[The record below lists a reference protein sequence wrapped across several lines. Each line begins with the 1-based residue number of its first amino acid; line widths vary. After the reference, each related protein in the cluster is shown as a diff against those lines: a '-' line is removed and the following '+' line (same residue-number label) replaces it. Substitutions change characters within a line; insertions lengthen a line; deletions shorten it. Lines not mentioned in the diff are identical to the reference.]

1 MSSTEASK
9 HSLSP
14 TKRALVAL
22 QEMQAKL
29 TERERARS
37 EPIAIVGMG
46 CRFPGSSSPD
56 ELWQLLH
63 NGTDAICETP
73 ERWDIED
80 FFDPDPGK
88 PGKLYVRQG
97 GYLDSVDQFDPLFFG
112 IAPREAVSMDPQQR
126 LLLEVGWEALE
137 TAGYVPK
144 LLMGS
149 DTGVFVGVMNLDYFQ
164 LASVPAIADAHTASG
179 SAFSVTAGRLSYTL
193 GFQGPSMAVDTACSS
208 SLVAVHLACQS
219 LRSQECSM
227 ALAAGVNL
235 ILSPIG
241 TINECQARMLAP
253 DGHCKTFDEKA
264 DGYARGEGCGVVVL
278 KRLSDAIVDN
288 DNILAV
294 IRGSAVNQDGR
305 SGGLTVPNGPAQQAV
320 IRRALAN
327 GGVQPAEVS
336 YVEAHGTG
344 TALGDP
350 IELRALNAV
359 YGANREAGSPL
370 IVGSIKTNF
379 GHLES
384 AAGVSGLIKLVLSLQ
399 HRKIPPH
406 LNFETPSS
414 QIPWDELAIQIPT
427 QLVDWAPIE
436 DKYIAGLSSFGFSGT
451 NAHILVE
458 AAPDRPAVQSDRP
471 AHLLTLSAKSEAA
484 LGELAKVYSNHL
496 ARHFEQS
503 LADICY
509 TTQVG
514 RSAFDHRLSVV
525 AASKADLI
533 QQLSES
539 GRLLSRDRVAETG
552 RPKVAFLFTGQ
563 GAQSINMGRQL
574 YESQPVFRAAFDRC
588 DRLLKPL
595 LGSSI
600 RSVIYPSA
608 AATSPLNQ
616 TAYTQ
621 PALFTIEYALSELWR
636 AWGVTPD
643 IVFGHS
649 VGEYVAACVAGVY
662 SLEDGLKLIVERA
675 RLMQALPAGGQM
687 AAVIASLDQ
696 VQQAIVPYGDSV
708 VIAAINGPESIVI
721 SGEGASV
728 EAALKQFEASAI
740 VVHPLHVSHA
750 FHSPLMA
757 SMLDEFGQQAAAIAL
772 NPPTLP
778 IVSSVTGQLVTHEIT
793 RLDYWQR
800 QVRQP
805 VNFVAAMQT
814 LADLGHNLFLEVGP
828 HPVLLGMGRQCWP
841 AANEQ
846 AGREKT
852 GEGTWLPSLRR
863 GQDDWEQLL
872 NSLGALW
879 CKGFA
884 IDWSAVDAV
893 GRSRVSLP
901 TYPFQR
907 RRYWVEPGAVTL
919 RPEPASTSLLSAT
932 LPQTEQVIE
941 KAKDLYET
949 QWQPLSALS
958 HPDLS
963 DLAPPK
969 VEGHW
974 LILAD
979 RQGVAAS
986 LADRLGEQGAT
997 CELVYAQV
1005 GGQVDAIT
1013 LEDLSSRL
1021 QTLLSARPYRGIVH
1035 LWSLD
1040 LSNPGFD
1047 LETAQNLSLGSVLS
1061 LVQTQ
1066 QSLASSAPLWLIT
1079 QGAQALSADATPV
1092 SLTQAP
1098 LWGLGRV
1105 LPLEHPTLWGGLID
1119 LDPADTLPQSQA
1131 DRLLRL
1137 IGAALSE
1144 DYMAVR
1150 GEQGYAARLVP
1161 QTLDPSLAESFV
1173 PAAEGRYLITGGF
1186 GGLGLSI
1193 ANWLVDRGATHLT
1206 LLGRTALPPR
1216 SHWSTL
1222 DADDRIYPRVQ
1233 AVQALESK
1241 GAQVEILQAD
1251 VSSEADM
1258 GAAFSQL
1265 GQSAQPLKGI
1275 FHVAGVVAE
1284 QSLAEMTL
1292 AQLQHTLKPKL
1303 LGTWHLH
1310 QFSQQLSDRWN
1321 GEPLEQFVCFSS
1333 VASVWGSFGQ
1343 SHYAAG
1349 NAFLDAIAHHRH
1361 RLGLPALSINW
1372 GPWADGG
1379 MVNDAIQSLL
1389 KRVGLEA
1396 WQPQRALDL
1405 LGQLVTQ
1412 PIVQIAAAQVDW
1424 SKFKPIY
1431 EVKGARSLLADLTQ
1445 AASEPIETGPSPF
1458 LQTLA
1463 TTPQTQRQA
1472 ALMDYLKT
1480 EVAAVLGLPPSEPL
1494 SPHQGFTEL
1503 GLDSL
1508 MAVDLKG
1515 RLEAGLSQPLSSTLA
1530 FNYPDLAS
1538 LANYLATDVLT
1549 LTAPPTPVNETPEIS
1564 EPTPE
1569 LEALSENE
1577 LAALLDQEL
1586 ATLTPV

>member
-1 MSSTEASK
+1 MTTEAPNT
-9 HSLSP
+9 LSP

-29 TERERARS
+29 TEQERART

-46 CRFPGSSSPD
+46 CRFPGSASPD
-56 ELWQLLH
+56 EFWQLLH
-63 NGTDAICETP
+63 SGTDAIREP
-73 ERWDIED
+73 GRWDMED
-80 FFDPDPGK
+80 FFDPVPGRPGK
-88 PGKLYVRQG
+88 MYVRQG

-144 LLMGS
+144 SLMGS
-149 DTGVFVGVMNLDYFQ
+149 DTGLFVGIMNLDYFQ
-164 LASVPAIADAHTASG
+164 LAANPEIVDTHTASG
-179 SAFSVTAGRLSYTL
+179 NAFSVAAGRLSYTF

-235 ILSPIG
+235 ILTPAV
-241 TINECQARMLAP
+241 TINECQARMLSP

-278 KRLSDAIVDN
+278 KRLSDAITDD

-294 IRGSAVNQDGR
+294 IRGSAINQDGR

-327 GGVQPAEVS
+327 AGVQPAEVS

-359 YGANREAGSPL
+359 YGANREARPL
-370 IVGSIKTNF
+370 MVGSVKTNF

-399 HRKIPPH
+399 HREIPPH

-414 QIPWDELAIQIPT
+414 QIPWDEFAIQIPT
-427 QLVDWAPIE
+427 QPTVWEPIG

-458 AAPDRPAVQSDRP
+458 AAPDRPVAQSDRP
-471 AHLLTLSAKSEAA
+471 ALLTLSAKSEAA
-484 LGELAKVYSNHL
+484 LDDLVKAYGDHL
-496 ARHFEQS
+496 ARHSEQS

-509 TTQVG
+509 TAQVG
-514 RSAFDHRLSVV
+514 RSAFDYRLSVV

-533 QQLSES
+533 EKMS
-539 GRLLSRDRVAETG
+539 GSGPLLIRDRVAETG

-588 DRLLKPL
+588 DRLLTPL
-595 LGSSI
+595 LGDSI
-600 RSVIYPSA
+600 QSVIYPTTAS
-608 AATSPLNQ
+608 SPLNQ

-643 IVFGHS
+643 IVLGHS

-675 RLMQALPAGGQM
+675 RLMQALPTGGQM
-687 AAVIASLDQ
+687 AAIIASLEQ
-696 VQQAIVPYGDSV
+696 VQAVIAPYRDTV
-708 VIAAINGPESIVI
+708 VVAAINGPQNIVI
-721 SGEGASV
+721 SGEAASI
-728 EAALKQFEASAI
+728 EAALKQFEAKAI

-757 SMLDEFGQQAAAIAL
+757 PMLDAFRQQAAAIAL
-772 NPPTLP
+772 NAPKLLM
-778 IVSSVTGQLVTHEIT
+778 VSSVTGQLVTDEVT
-793 RLDYWQR
+793 QPDYWQR

-814 LADLGHNLFLEVGP
+814 LTDLGYDLFLEVGP

-841 AANEQ
+841 AE
-846 AGREKT
+846 GEKAA
-852 GEGTWLPSLRR
+852 GTWLPSLRR
-863 GQDDWEQLL
+863 GQNDWEQLL

-884 IDWSAVDAV
+884 VDWSAVDAA

-907 RRYWVEPGAVTL
+907 RRYWVETGSVMPFVSSSTPAAAHP
-919 RPEPASTSLLSAT
+919 PE
-932 LPQTEQVIE
+932 E
-941 KAKDLYET
+941 KVEDLYAT

-958 HPDLS
+958 HPDLC
-963 DLAPPK
+963 DLDPSVA
-969 VEGHW
+969 GHW

-979 RQGVAAS
+979 RQGVGKS

-997 CELVYAQV
+997 CDLIYAQA

-1013 LEDLSSRL
+1013 LKDLSSRL
-1021 QTLLSARPYRGIVH
+1021 QTLLSAGTYQGIMH

-1040 LSNPGFD
+1040 LSDQGFD
-1047 LETAQNLSLGSVLS
+1047 LETAQSLGLGSVLS

-1066 QSLASSAPLWLIT
+1066 QSMDIATPLWLVT
-1079 QGAQALSADATPV
+1079 QGAQALPADTTPV
-1092 SLTQAP
+1092 SLAQSP

-1105 LPLEHPTLWGGLID
+1105 LPLEHPALWGGLID
-1119 LDPADTLPQSQA
+1119 LDPADTAAAQT

-1150 GEQGYAARLVP
+1150 DEQGYAARLAP
-1161 QTLDPSLAESFV
+1161 QTLDQDPDETFV
-1173 PAAEGRYLITGGF
+1173 PTAEGRYLITGGF
-1186 GGLGLSI
+1186 GGLGLSV
-1193 ANWLVDRGATHLT
+1193 ANWLVDQGATYLT
-1206 LLGRTALPPR
+1206 LLGRTALPAR
-1216 SHWSTL
+1216 SQWSTL
-1222 DADDRIYPRVQ
+1222 DPDDRLYPRVQ
-1233 AVQALESK
+1233 AVQALEAK

-1251 VSSEADM
+1251 VCSEANM
-1258 GAAFSQL
+1258 AAAFSQL

-1275 FHVAGVVAE
+1275 FHAAGVVAE
-1284 QSLAEMTL
+1284 QPLAEMTL
-1292 AQLQHTLKPKL
+1292 AQLQGTLRPKL

-1310 QFSQQLSDRWN
+1310 QFSQQLS
-1321 GEPLEQFVCFSS
+1321 EPLDQFVCFSS
-1333 VASVWGSFGQ
+1333 IASVWGSFGQ
-1343 SHYAAG
+1343 GHYAAG

-1361 RLGLPALSINW
+1361 SLGLSGLSINW

-1379 MVNDAIQSLL
+1379 MVDDAIQALL
-1389 KRVGLEA
+1389 KRVGLTA
-1396 WQPQRALDL
+1396 WQPQPALDR
-1405 LGQLVTQ
+1405 LGQLMAGSM
-1412 PIVQIAAAQVDW
+1412 VQMTAAQVDW

-1431 EVKGARSLLADLTQ
+1431 EVKGARSLLAALAQT
-1445 AASEPIETGPSPF
+1445 ASEPVETGPSPF

-1463 TTPQTQRQA
+1463 ATPHVQKPSV
-1472 ALMDYLKT
+1472 LMDYLKT
-1480 EVAAVLGLPPSEPL
+1480 EVAAVLGLPPAEPI
-1494 SPHQGFTEL
+1494 SPQQGFTEL

-1508 MAVDLKG
+1508 MAVDLKT
-1515 RLEAGLSQPLSSTLA
+1515 RLEAGLGQTLSSTLA

-1538 LANYLATDVLT
+1538 LANFLAEDVLN
-1549 LTAPPTPVNETPEIS
+1549 LTASPTALA
-1564 EPTPE
+1564 EPTETSESASDPE
-1569 LEALSENE
+1569 LEALSEDE
-1577 LAALLDQEL
+1577 LADLLDQEL
-1586 ATLTPV
+1586 ATLAAV